1 MKVAVGMSGGVD
13 SSVAALLLL
22 RQGHEVTGV
31 AMSLWDGAAPAHTP
45 TGKHACYGPDEA
57 EDIRDARTVCEQLGI
72 PFHLF
77 DCSSEYSALV
87 LDDYRSE
94 YLSGRTPNPCVRC
107 NPGMKFGLLVDKARG
122 AGLGIDRFATG
133 HYARIERDPS
143 VGRYLLKK
151 ALDARKDQSYFL
163 YRLSQLQLAGS
174 IFPLGAL
181 TKEGV
186 RGIAAEAGLAVSD
199 KAESQDFYCGDYR
212 ELIGRPDSEG
222 PIVDTA
228 GRPLGKHRGIWNYTR
243 GQRRGLGVAAAEP
256 LYVVDIRG
264 RDNTVVL
271 GSRDEACART
281 LVASQLAWI
290 AVSGL
295 EEPRRLAVRIRST
308 HVERPALVSPEEG
321 GRVRAVFDE
330 PELAICPGQSAVFYD
345 GDVVVGGGIIVEV
358 TRGA

>member
-22 RQGHEVTGV
+22 REGHEVVGV
-31 AMSLWDGAAPAHTP
+31 SMSLWDGAAPTQVP

-57 EDIRDARTVCEQLGI
+57 EDIQDARAVCAQLGI

-77 DCSSEYSALV
+77 DCAAEYRALV

-94 YLSGRTPNPCVRC
+94 YVSGRTPNPCVRC

-122 AGLGIDRFATG
+122 AGLGFDRFATG
-133 HYARIERDPS
+133 HYARIEPDASR
-143 VGRYLLKK
+143 GRHLLRK

-163 YRLSQLQLAGS
+163 YRLSQGQLAGS
-174 IFPLGAL
+174 ILPLGTL
-181 TKEGV
+181 TKETV
-186 RGIAAEAGLAVSD
+186 RAIAAEVGLAVSD

-212 ELIGRPDSEG
+212 ELIGRPDAEG

-228 GRPLGKHRGIWNYTR
+228 GRLLGRHRGIWNYTR
-243 GQRRGLGVAAAEP
+243 GQRRGLGVAAGEP

-264 RDNTVVL
+264 PENTVVL
-271 GSRDEACART
+271 GSREEACART

-290 AVSGL
+290 AVAGL
-295 EEPRRLAVRIRST
+295 EEPQRLAVRIRST
-308 HVERPALVSPEEG
+308 HLERPALVSPAEG
-321 GRVRAVFDE
+321 GRVRARFDE

-345 GDVVVGGGIIVEV
+345 GDLVVGGGIIEAVLP
-358 TRGA
+358 